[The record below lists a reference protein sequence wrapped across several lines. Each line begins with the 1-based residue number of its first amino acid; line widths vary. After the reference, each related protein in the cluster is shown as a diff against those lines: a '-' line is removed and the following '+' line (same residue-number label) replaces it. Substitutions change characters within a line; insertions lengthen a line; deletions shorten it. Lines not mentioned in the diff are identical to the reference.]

1 MPQQHGDS
9 DLQQQKWFCGYWM
22 SQEEWL
28 DIHNYAPPTLLQ
40 YEQQEPA
47 EKRMMTMTKN
57 NSAKNLQTTRSI
69 TDY

>member
-9 DLQQQKWFCGYWM
+9 DLQQEKWFCGYWM

-40 YEQQEPA
+40 HEEQEPA
-47 EKRMMTMTKN
+47 GKE
-57 NSAKNLQTTRSI
+57 
-69 TDY
+69 DDDHDEE